1 MNASSQKTTLFWIYL
16 EEVQLNASSST
27 FRALYISG
35 RDFYGLDGVW
45 QMH

>member
-1 MNASSQKTTLFWIYL
+1 MPALKRRLCSGSIL
-16 EEVQLNASSST
+16 EVVQLNASSST

-35 RDFYGLDGVW
+35 RGFYGLDGVW

>member
-1 MNASSQKTTLFWIYL
+1 MNASSQQTSLYWIYL

-27 FRALYISG
+27 LRALYNNG
-35 RDFYGLDGVW
+35 RGFYGLDGVW